1 VVTGAL
7 WASIISTATMRFLAR
22 DQQSKSLLQS
32 IAFFVIA
39 VNIQQNAF
47 LLNTDM
53 CGATLLN
60 W

>member
-22 DQQSKSLLQS
+22 DQQGKSLLQS

>member
-1 VVTGAL
+1 
-7 WASIISTATMRFLAR
+7 MRFLGR
-22 DQQSKSLLQS
+22 DQQGKSLLQS
-32 IAFFVIA
+32 IAFFLIA
-39 VNIQQNAF
+39 VDIQQNAF